1 MRFRSTNGLH
11 LSRLRNCVARF
22 AVAAVVTSATAV
34 SSFAQPGQA
43 GTSGPTGA
51 TAATA
56 NVSPVRGAQFSKE
69 IKLALKPVGRLITA
83 LRLRMERETPLA
95 EAQQLLRDTARMM
108 EQQIIYVAVVDQFG
122 MIKLASH
129 DRHPDY
135 GDKRL
140 HRMIELN
147 VNVSLKMMRERKT
160 ETWLTNRP
168 GHPGHYEILVAPMI
182 KGAFADHMI
191 YYCVNLGEVCI
202 RAERAM
208 KIQPNEAYYL
218 LSREG
223 HLIHSCLDLDGPSE
237 DNLTKA
243 EKEYLQLLQNQFLL
257 KDFGVTSYVGF
268 ARGNAEV
275 VSHQIG
281 WEKVA
286 RSIRDDWVL
295 VFEEKLPLPRQPDRL
310 LLGSWAS
317 NDPNVPLKLGIL
329 QEKSKIYLRGDGFAG
344 KFRGEGRFARQTLGI
359 TSWFQEENPGIEII
373 SFDAT
378 YLAEQDVIEAVL
390 HWEHA
395 RSVQTRKVQLRR
407 LKKAGDLAPIAVP
420 LEFAP
425 FPNPEVR
432 VVP

>member
-1 MRFRSTNGLH
+1 MRLQFRTTLRHRLIGLSCA
-11 LSRLRNCVARF
+11 LLVLTVLPAATQPSAR
-22 AVAAVVTSATAV
+22 AETA
-34 SSFAQPGQA
+34 
-43 GTSGPTGA
+43 GPA
-51 TAATA
+51 AATA
-56 NVSPVRGAQFSKE
+56 TVSPVRGAQFSKE

-83 LRLRMERETPLA
+83 LRMRMERETPLEEA
-95 EAQQLLRDTARMM
+95 EDLLRDTAQMM
-108 EQQIIYVAVVDQFG
+108 EQQIVYVAVVDPFG

-129 DRHPDY
+129 NQHPDY

-147 VNVSLKMMRERKT
+147 VNISLKMMRERKT

-182 KGAFADHMI
+182 KGKFKDHMI
-191 YYCVNLGEVCI
+191 YYCVNLGEVCT

-218 LSREG
+218 LSRKG
-223 HLIHSCLDLDGPSE
+223 HLIHSVLDVAGRPE

-243 EKEYLQLLQNQFLL
+243 EKEYLQLLQNQFLR

-295 VFEEKLPLPRQPDRL
+295 VFEEKLVVPPQPNRL
-310 LLGSWAS
+310 LLGSWTS
-317 NDPNVPLKLGIL
+317 TDPNIPLKLGIL

-344 KFRGEGRFARQTLGI
+344 KFRGEGRFARQALGV
-359 TSWFQEENPGIEII
+359 TSWFQEENPGVEII

-378 YLAEQDVIEAVL
+378 YLARQDIIEAIL
-390 HWEHA
+390 HWERD
-395 RSVQTRKVQLRR
+395 RSVQTRKVQLKR
-407 LKKAGDLAPIAVP
+407 LGKSTELAPISVP

-425 FPNPEVR
+425 FPNPEAR

>member
-1 MRFRSTNGLH
+1 MRLFRTNGTRQ
-11 LSRLRNCVARF
+11 RLIGCSLLALF
-22 AVAAVVTSATAV
+22 AAMPAI
-34 SSFAQPGQA
+34 AQPGA
-43 GTSGPTGA
+43 RTESTGPA
-51 TAATA
+51 AAAT
-56 NVSPVRGAQFSKE
+56 VSPVRGAQFSKE

-83 LRLRMERETPLA
+83 LRLRMERETPLE
-95 EAQQLLRDTARMM
+95 EAQDLLRDTARMM
-108 EQQIIYVAVVDQFG
+108 EQQLVYVAVVDPFG
-122 MIKLASH
+122 MIKLSSH

-140 HRMIELN
+140 HRIIELN
-147 VNVSLKMMRERKT
+147 VSISLKMMRARKT

-182 KGAFADHMI
+182 KGQFKDHMI
-191 YYCVNLGEVCI
+191 YYCVNLGEVCT

-208 KIQPNEAYYL
+208 KIQANEAYYL
-218 LSREG
+218 LSRKG
-223 HLIHSCLDLDGPSE
+223 HLIHSVLDVAGRPE

-295 VFEEKLPLPRQPDRL
+295 VFEEKLPVPPQPDRL
-310 LLGSWAS
+310 LLGSWS
-317 NDPNVPLKLGIL
+317 STDPNIPLKLGIL

-344 KFRGEGRFARQTLGI
+344 KFRGEGRFARQALGV
-359 TSWFQEENPGIEII
+359 TSWFQEENPGVEII

-378 YLAEQDVIEAVL
+378 YQTETDTIEAIL
-390 HWEHA
+390 HWERD
-395 RSVQTRKVQLRR
+395 RSVQTRKVQLTR
-407 LKKAGDLAPIAVP
+407 LTKSTELAPISVP

-425 FPNPEVR
+425 FPNPEAR
-432 VVP
+432 VVVP